1 MIDWK
6 SNGSWSREERLSL
19 VRAEIAEQPEVLE
32 RLLAEEGGAIAGAAR
47 EIARRHPRY
56 AVIAAR
62 GSSDNAA
69 RYAQHLLGRLTRM
82 PVALA
87 TPSLHTLY
95 HEPPR
100 YTEAL
105 VLGISQSGESP
116 DIVAVLEEAHRQGAT
131 TLAIT
136 NDAGSPLARAAGHSL
151 ALHAGEE
158 RSVAATKTYTASL
171 GLLAALVSA
180 ICGDRARR
188 TELQA
193 MPEAMARQLALA
205 PEVDDL
211 VAVAAGWERLAV
223 IGRGADYATAF
234 EAALKLKELTRIA
247 AEPYSSADFLHGPI
261 AVVDHGF
268 PVLGIAAPGPTA
280 AGVREVLDQVRER
293 GGETIVIGK
302 AREDE
307 LRLRLIAV
315 PDWLSPLVAVI
326 PAQLLAVGVAER
338 LGLDVDQPA
347 GLHKITRTT

>member
-1 MIDWK
+1 MIDSK
-6 SNGSWSREERLSL
+6 SNGSWSREEPLSL
-19 VRAEIAEQPEVLE
+19 VRSEIAEQPEVLE
-32 RLLAEEGGAIAGAAR
+32 RLLAEEGGAIAAAAR
-47 EIARRHPRY
+47 EIARRRPRY

-69 RYAQHLLGRLTRM
+69 RYAQHLLGRLARM

-100 YTEAL
+100 YTDAL

-116 DIVAVLEEAHRQGAT
+116 DIVAVLEEARRQGCA

-136 NDAGSPLARAAGHSL
+136 NDPDSPLARAAGHSL

-205 PEVDDL
+205 GEVDDL
-211 VAVAAGWERLAV
+211 VPVAAGWERLAV
-223 IGRGADYATAF
+223 IGRGADYGTAF
-234 EAALKLKELTRIA
+234 EAALKLKELTRHRRRAVLPGRLPARPDRGRRPRLPGARDRA
-247 AEPYSSADFLHGPI
+247 AGPDRRGRARGARRRCASAAARRSSSARP
-261 AVVDHGF
+261 
-268 PVLGIAAPGPTA
+268 
-280 AGVREVLDQVRER
+280 
-293 GGETIVIGK
+293 
-302 AREDE
+302 ARTCC
-307 LRLRLIAV
+307 
-315 PDWLSPLVAVI
+315 
-326 PAQLLAVGVAER
+326 GC
-338 LGLDVDQPA
+338 G
-347 GLHKITRTT
+347 

>member
-1 MIDWK
+1 MIDSK
-6 SNGSWSREERLSL
+6 SNGSWSKEERLSL

-47 EIARRHPRY
+47 EIARRRPRY

-69 RYAQHLLGRLTRM
+69 RYAQHLLGRLARM

-100 YTEAL
+100 YVDAL

-116 DIVAVLEEAHRQGAT
+116 DIVAVLEDARRQGAT

-136 NDAGSPLARAAGHSL
+136 NDAGSPLARAAGHAL

-180 ICGDRARR
+180 DQPATARGAPSCRRCPRRWRASSRSPPR
-188 TELQA
+188 STTSCRA
-193 MPEAMARQLALA
+193 G
-205 PEVDDL
+205 
-211 VAVAAGWERLAV
+211 AGWERLAV
-223 IGRGADYATAF
+223 IGRGADYGTAF

-247 AEPYSSADFLHGPI
+247 AERVLLGGLPARPDRGRRPRLPGARDRAAGPDRRGRARGARRRSASAAARRSSSARP
-261 AVVDHGF
+261 
-268 PVLGIAAPGPTA
+268 
-280 AGVREVLDQVRER
+280 
-293 GGETIVIGK
+293 
-302 AREDE
+302 ART
-307 LRLRLIAV
+307 
-315 PDWLSPLVAVI
+315 SC
-326 PAQLLAVGVAER
+326 GC
-338 LGLDVDQPA
+338 G
-347 GLHKITRTT
+347 